1 MGSNLWCSAFKSQS
15 CSDLCGFV
23 KVFVF
28 FLLLHSLAFFF
39 FFCILFC
46 CGLDLECWRG
56 CDFRWN
62 LISVGSTPVFCFF
75 NCVGSWL
82 IWILEI

>member
-28 FLLLHSLAFFF
+28 FLLLHSISFFVYYYLVGW
-39 FFCILFC
+39 I
-46 CGLDLECWRG
+46 
-56 CDFRWN
+56 WN
-62 LISVGSTPVFCFF
+62 VGEVVIF
-75 NCVGSWL
+75 VG
-82 IWILEI
+82 I

>member
-28 FLLLHSLAFFF
+28 FLLLHSFAFSFFF
-39 FFCILFC
+39 LYIIL
-46 CGLDLECWRG
+46 LW
-56 CDFRWN
+56 
-62 LISVGSTPVFCFF
+62 VGF
-75 NCVGSWL
+75 GMMERL
-82 IWILEI
+82 